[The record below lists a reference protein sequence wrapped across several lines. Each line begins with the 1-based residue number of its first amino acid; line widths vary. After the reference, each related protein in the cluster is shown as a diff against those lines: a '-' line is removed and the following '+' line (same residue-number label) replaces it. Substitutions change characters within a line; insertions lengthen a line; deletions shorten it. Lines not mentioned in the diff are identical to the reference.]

1 MITDSFCLGTA
12 SKLRKDW
19 MDTGIILTAGWS
31 DQSKAEA
38 HWKNDNGPCGFGADC
53 LQGHF
58 GTLGH
63 LALNKEL
70 DKPKHIWI
78 P

>member
-1 MITDSFCLGTA
+1 MGTE
-12 SKLRKDW
+12 
-19 MDTGIILTAGWS
+19 IILTAGWP
-31 DQSKAEA
+31 DQNKAEA
-38 HWKNDNGPCGFGADC
+38 HWRNNNGPCGFGADS

-58 GTLGH
+58 GTFGH

-70 DKPKHIWI
+70 HKLKHICV